1 MAGVTLPITESITID
16 IPILNYD
23 NHKEWKDA
31 VLLNLGILGFDYAL
45 RIKKPAELTA
55 ESTEEQKA
63 LYERWATAN
72 RLGVF
77 LIKSKIAREIR
88 GPVDDIED
96 IEPLL
101 KAIDDQFVDANKSLT
116 STLIMQF
123 INMRLSTVKG
133 TRKHIMELRD
143 IAAQLKKLKI
153 ILPDAFVVHFA
164 LNTLSQDYNA
174 FKISYNTH
182 KDEWSIN
189 QLITM
194 CTQEETRLLT
204 ELGESAFMAT
214 TRPKRKS
221 GKPKGLTI
229 AAKEK
234 LTPKADIKKIQKC
247 FFCKKKGHMKKDCI
261 KFQKWMSQKG
271 NLRVKKIDHNVVRE
285 IDDKHEHQLTY
296 KRNRE
301 LHKYLNS
308 DYKFISRNTTEKA
321 RVS

>member
-1 MAGVTLPITESITID
+1 MAGVTLPITQSITID

-45 RIKKPAELTA
+45 RNEKPAELTA
-55 ESTEEQKA
+55 QSTEEQKT

-88 GPVDDIED
+88 GPVDEVEEIKL
-96 IEPLL
+96 LL
-101 KAIDDQFVDANKSLT
+101 KAIDDQFVDANKSLA
-116 STLIMQF
+116 STLIMKF

-164 LNTLSQDYNA
+164 LNTLSQEYSA
-174 FKISYNTH
+174 FKIAYNTH

-194 CTQEETRLLT
+194 CTQEETRLVT

-271 NLRVKKIDHNVVRE
+271 Y
-285 IDDKHEHQLTY
+285 DK
-296 KRNRE
+296 
-301 LHKYLNS
+301 
-308 DYKFISRNTTEKA
+308 TETA
-321 RVS
+321 NGN